1 MAKTLA
7 FLGRL
12 SLTRRFGFAA
22 LVVIALLGVGLS
34 QLFSQT
40 IIKNALVDAHSD
52 TRDTLAPRMTGY
64 LRPAD
69 LTTPLSP
76 QRIAELNRFIKDNI
90 VSPRTARI
98 KIWSLDGR
106 VAYADDPGIIDRVF
120 ELDDELRE
128 ALEGKTA
135 SDLAHLGEV
144 ENISEVSYSSLLEVY
159 TPIIFPGS
167 QEVAGVFEI
176 YQVFDP
182 IAQRVAEMQRFITLT
197 LSGSLAI
204 LYLALLGI
212 VHEGSRTIDRQQ
224 GSLTQALSEL
234 QGLNAQLEQR
244 VVERTAELGA
254 AKERYQT
261 LYENNPTMYLTVD
274 GDGKVL
280 SVNLFGAE
288 QLGYV
293 PDELQGQSV
302 LVIIAPEDRPVAL
315 NQIEE
320 CVRNPGQVF
329 EWIGRRVRKDGS
341 LLWAKEVARAVAE
354 PGQSVTVFIVSS
366 DITEQTRAA
375 EASMRLVAILEATTD
390 HVSTTNL
397 NGSVL
402 YLNRSGRSMLGI
414 GESESIRNLSILEMF
429 SDKARSL
436 LSSQAIPTAMRTGVW
451 SGEAALLHTNGKEIP
466 VSLVTVAHLSP
477 SGPVEYLSY
486 IARDI
491 TERKNLEDRL
501 VHLATHDPL
510 TGLFNR
516 RRFEEE
522 LEIQLA
528 QAGRYATQGA
538 VAFFDL
544 DHFKTINDSLG
555 HHAGDDLLVSVAQLL
570 RGRLRSS
577 DILARLGGD
586 EFAIF
591 MPRADAHEARIV
603 AQRVLDTISEC
614 NVTIEGRPT
623 DVTAS
628 VGIALV
634 PEHGTTRDELLAHAD
649 LAMYQA
655 KDDGRAQFSI
665 YNPQIENRFAR
676 EQWIRDALEKERF
689 VLYGQAI
696 YDLHTNDIS
705 HYEVLIRMIDDD
717 GEVIPPSEFLPVAER
732 FSRIYSTDRWVV
744 RRTIRLMAQQK
755 EKGRE
760 VCLEINLSGRAF
772 GDPELLPII
781 QQEITGAGIN
791 PNNLIFEWPE
801 SATTADLDE
810 ALQFI
815 NAIKNM
821 GCRFA
826 LDDFGI
832 GFSSFYYLKRLPV
845 DLVKI
850 DGSFI
855 RNLPRDTTDQHLV
868 RAMVE
873 VARGLGKDTIAEF
886 VGDSETVELLKEY
899 GVSYAQ
905 GYYLGMPAPLAELLE
920 T

>member
-1 MAKTLA
+1 MTKALG
-7 FLGRL
+7 FLRNL
-12 SLTRRFGFAA
+12 SLTWRFGLAA
-22 LVVIALLGVGLS
+22 MAVIALLGVALS
-34 QLFSQT
+34 QLLSQT
-40 IIKNALVDAHSD
+40 IIRNALEDAQSD
-52 TRDTLAPRMTGY
+52 TRDTVAPRMVGY

-69 LTTPLSP
+69 LTTPLSS
-76 QRIAELNRFIKDNI
+76 QRIAELNRFIKDTI

-106 VAYADDPGIIDRVF
+106 VVYADDPGIIGQVF
-120 ELDDELRE
+120 EPDDERLK
-128 ALEGKTA
+128 AMEGKTA
-135 SDLAHLGEV
+135 SELSHLEAS
-144 ENISEVSYSSLLEVY
+144 ENISEVGYSALLEVY

-167 QEVAGVFEI
+167 QKVAGVFEI

-182 IAQRVAEMQRFITLT
+182 IAQRIAEMQRFVTLA

-212 VHEGSRTIDRQQ
+212 VHGGTRTIGRQQ
-224 GSLTQALSEL
+224 RSLTQALTEL
-234 QGLNAQLEQR
+234 QVLNLQLEQR
-244 VVERTAELGA
+244 VLERTAELGA
-254 AKERYQT
+254 ATERYQT
-261 LYENNPTMYLTVD
+261 LYEDNPTMYFTVD
-274 GDGKVL
+274 GGGKVL

-288 QLGYV
+288 QLGYA
-293 PDELQGQSV
+293 PEELQGQSV
-302 LVIIAPEDRPVAL
+302 LVLIAPEDRPVAL

-320 CVRNPGQVF
+320 CVRNPGQVLQ
-329 EWIGRRVRKDGS
+329 WIGRRVRKDGS
-341 LLWAKEVARAVAE
+341 LLWAREVARAVVD
-354 PGQSVTVFIVSS
+354 PGGGVVFIVSS
-366 DITEQTRAA
+366 DITEQTQAA
-375 EASMRLVAILEATTD
+375 ETSTRLVAILEATTD

-397 NGSVL
+397 NGNVL

-414 GESESIRNLSILEMF
+414 GESESISKLSILDVF

-436 LSSQAIPTAMRTGVW
+436 LSSHAIPTAIRNGAW
-451 SGEAALLHTNGKEIP
+451 SGEVALLHSNGKEIP
-466 VSLVTVAHLSP
+466 VSLVTVAHRSH
-477 SGPVEYLSY
+477 SGPVEFLSY

-538 VAFFDL
+538 IAFFDL
-544 DHFKTINDSLG
+544 DHFKTVNDSLG
-555 HHAGDDLLVSVAQLL
+555 HHAGDELLASVAQLL

-603 AQRVLDTISEC
+603 AQRILDTIGET
-614 NVTIEGRPT
+614 NVTIEGRLT
-623 DVTAS
+623 DISAS
-628 VGIALV
+628 IGIALV
-634 PEHGTTRDELLAHAD
+634 PEHGTTKDELLAHAD

-655 KDDGRAQFSI
+655 KDNGRAQFSI
-665 YNPQIENRFAR
+665 YDPQIETRLAR

-696 YDLHTNDIS
+696 YDLHSNGVS
-705 HYEVLIRMIDDD
+705 HYEVLVRMIDDD
-717 GEVIPPSEFLPVAER
+717 DTVIPPSEFLPVAER
-732 FSRIYSTDRWVV
+732 FSRIHSTDRWVV
-744 RRTIRLMAQQK
+744 RRAIRLMAQQK

-772 GDPELLPII
+772 GDPELLTII

-815 NAIKNM
+815 SAIKNM

-855 RNLPRDTTDQHLV
+855 RNLPQDITDQHLV

-886 VGDSETVELLKEY
+886 VGDMETVELLKVY

-905 GYYLGMPAPLAELLE
+905 GYFLGLPMPLSELLE